1 MCQIMTSVMEE
12 KKKVPKVGEGGSE
25 EGGGRQS
32 IHNKMTFQ
40 QRHKGLYKREPCRYL
55 ACA

>member
-25 EGGGRQS
+25 EGRGRQS
-32 IHNKMTFQ
+32 VHNKMTFQ